1 MRSFL
6 KEIADKF
13 VEIESN
19 ACECGGHVV
28 ESICESCGTDYNTV
42 DEQNVT
48 GAIAGYNVPGAF
60 TSEKNFKKKKFK
72 YESVTESTP
81 PVSRKHVLGHYQ
93 TIEFDEEVQ
102 NDKFPFSLDENDW
115 WNNEMEYP
123 SKDKTNTPGTAHKKD
138 LHNKSIDELLDKK
151 YEQLIEGYKDFKS
164 GDVKPSS
171 KVKSTIQEIAK
182 KLQEIETLVN
192 YNSKLKEESGVT
204 STAYG
209 PGTQKALTKISERL
223 IKISERIRSLGA

>member
-19 ACECGGHVV
+19 ACECGGNVV
-28 ESICESCGTDYNTV
+28 ESMCESCGMDYNTV

-60 TSEKNFKKKKFK
+60 TTVDRFKKKKFK
-72 YESVTESTP
+72 YESV
-81 PVSRKHVLGHYQ
+81 
-93 TIEFDEEVQ
+93 
-102 NDKFPFSLDENDW
+102 
-115 WNNEMEYP
+115 
-123 SKDKTNTPGTAHKKD
+123 NTPSTHKQVDKHT
-138 LHNKSIDELLDKK
+138 LHVEDIMEKK
-151 YEQLIEGYKDFKS
+151 YAQLIEGYKDFKS
-164 GDVKPSS
+164 GDIKPSS

>member
-1 MRSFL
+1 
-6 KEIADKF
+6 
-13 VEIESN
+13 
-19 ACECGGHVV
+19 
-28 ESICESCGTDYNTV
+28 
-42 DEQNVT
+42 
-48 GAIAGYNVPGAF
+48 
-60 TSEKNFKKKKFK
+60 
-72 YESVTESTP
+72 
-81 PVSRKHVLGHYQ
+81 
-93 TIEFDEEVQ
+93 
-102 NDKFPFSLDENDW
+102 
-115 WNNEMEYP
+115 MEYQ
-123 SKDKTNTPGTAHKKD
+123 SKDKTNTPGTSHKKD
-138 LHNKSIDELLDKK
+138 LDKKTNKSIDELLDKK